1 MGVRPSRH
9 AGGADLLRLCE
20 DGGQLRACWSQ
31 ELSVDRTREL
41 LPPSDEA
48 GLRCDGGLQAVS
60 QRMVRL
66 HDPGQRVALLLR
78 DIGRLECAF
87 PLVAQTPRQ
96 LVKAH
101 AQRFEGGMLLLQLR
115 VHQLI
120 GSSVDRLGPLLGG
133 SSFCYSCGGS
143 CLGGSTCTI
152 FGLERGACASFSC
165 GGAGLLGEAACLVHS
180 RSVQS
185 HAPSWGLPASGFAA
199 RATPPYERTSGLPRA
214 PGVNCGSIRQPL
226 HG

>member
-20 DGGQLRACWSQ
+20 DGGQLHGCWSQ

-48 GLRCDGGLQAVS
+48 GLRCDGGLQAVP

-66 HDPGQRVALLLR
+66 NNPGQRVACLLR
-78 DIGRLECAF
+78 DIGRLEGAF
-87 PLVAQTPRQ
+87 PLVAQPPRQ

-120 GSSVDRLGPLLGG
+120 GASVDRLGPLLGG
-133 SSFCYSCGGS
+133 SSLRYSCGGS

-185 HAPSWGLPASGFAA
+185 HAPSWGRVSFAA
-199 RATPPYERTSGLPRA
+199 RSVPNFFAASRVLI
-214 PGVNCGSIRQPL
+214 CD
-226 HG
+226 